1 MAVMK
6 NPEEGQATRRKA
18 VTIRFP
24 QVDPARIVFYPRYF
38 EMVYRQFP
46 ELPLEQPPFAIRT
59 RFLKPNQLG
68 DRLELCLIPGGEPHR
83 WRVEGRMHDEVCFS
97 MDSSADTAAIDVE
110 CDAPRSLAFETV
122 PQTVLGWI
130 AGPSRQ
136 MQLSR
141 YFEFVN
147 IAIEEWFEDTLEAH
161 FHEVHVGQDVGI
173 PTAQFMT
180 WCRRLPDVGET
191 VTVGLEP
198 LRLGRK
204 SMTFRSY
211 LLAGDECLVVSEQV
225 VVFVRML
232 ASGYETIAMPDDIRA
247 RFAAAMSGAA
257 AD

>member
-1 MAVMK
+1 MK
-6 NPEEGQATRRKA
+6 NREEVRATRKRA

-68 DRLELCLIPGGEPHR
+68 DRLELWLIPGEGAHR
-83 WRVEGRMHDEVCFS
+83 WRVEGHMDDDVCFS
-97 MDSSADTAAIDVE
+97 MESSADAAAIAAE
-110 CDAPRSLAFETV
+110 CDAERSPAFETA
-122 PQTVLGWI
+122 PQTILGWI
-130 AGPSRQ
+130 AGPNRQ

-147 IAIEEWFEDTLEAH
+147 IAIEEWFESTLEAH

-211 LLAGDECLVVSEQV
+211 LLAGEECLVVSEQV

-232 ASGYETIAMPDDIRA
+232 ASGYETIEMPDDIRA
-247 RFAAAMSGAA
+247 RFAATMSGHGS
-257 AD
+257 D

>member
-1 MAVMK
+1 MK
-6 NPEEGQATRRKA
+6 IPEDGRAARRRA

-38 EMVYRQFP
+38 EMVYRHFP

-68 DRLELCLIPGGEPHR
+68 DCLELCLTPGREAHT
-83 WRVEGRMHDEVCFS
+83 WRVEGQMNGEVCFS
-97 MDSSADTAAIDVE
+97 MESSRDTAAIAAE
-110 CDAPRSLAFETV
+110 CDASRSPAFETE
-122 PQTVLGWI
+122 PQTILGWI
-130 AGPSRQ
+130 AGPNRQ

-147 IAIEEWFEDTLEAH
+147 IAIEEWFESTLEAH

-191 VTVGLEP
+191 VTTGLEP

-232 ASGYETIAMPDDIRA
+232 AAGYETIEMPDDIRA
-247 RFAAAMSGAA
+247 RFAATMSGSGAV
-257 AD
+257 